1 MDKNTWIKKADEA
14 RSRSLDPA
22 LSVTEHVRQDEKWKC
37 YRYVAEGGNV
47 PAALAS
53 AMAALRYPEN
63 LGGTY
68 EIRLRAMIEVY
79 KEALTKVGP

>member
-1 MDKNTWIKKADEA
+1 MSITKADEA
-14 RSRSLDPA
+14 RRKSLDPA
-22 LSVTEHVRQDEKWKC
+22 LSVEEHLRQDQKWRC

-53 AMAALRYPEN
+53 ARLALQNSGN

-79 KEALTKVGP
+79 EEALTKVGP